1 MNASAF
7 LLAAALCFA
16 PPAFA
21 ANPETKDAA
30 AASAAPATE
39 GEVRKIDRDASKITI
54 KHGEIANLGMPPMTM
69 VFVARDPVLL
79 DKAKVGDKI
88 RFTAERVDGVIAVTR
103 IEAAP

>member
-7 LLAAALCFA
+7 LLVAALCCA
-16 PPAFA
+16 PFAFA
-21 ANPETKDAA
+21 ADPAPKDAA
-30 AASAAPATE
+30 AAPAAPATE
-39 GEVRKIDRDASKITI
+39 GEVRKIDRDAKKITI
-54 KHGEIANLGMPPMTM
+54 KHGEIANLGMPAMTM
-69 VFVARDPVLL
+69 VFTARDPALL